1 MRSVSGCCS
10 LPSTPTPSLLLSRVP
25 PHTRPL
31 SVVYI
36 PLSFSISFNEHHPP
50 SLTALPFPCSP
61 PAIYP
66 PLRPLPVFLSFRDT
80 FSRSLARSP
89 PFSSC
94 RGCLPALYVQ
104 LPCPLNLLV
113 VAQDYFSGGTPACA
127 HRRTVLSNSSRD
139 LEWISTA
146 RSCSWMLRLVAN
158 RWPAGRASVTSDNQD
173 GRVAALLPPSF
184 PRAATAPKQQAIIC

>member
-10 LPSTPTPSLLLSRVP
+10 LPSTPTPSLLLSFYPSLRSSARVP

-80 FSRSLARSP
+80 FSRSLASLLIVPRMP
-89 PFSSC
+89 ASSI
-94 RGCLPALYVQ
+94 RPAAVSSEFAR
-104 LPCPLNLLV
+104 C
-113 VAQDYFSGGTPACA
+113 
-127 HRRTVLSNSSRD
+127 SSRLFLWRDTCVCPPPYCSIQLIEGLGVD
-139 LEWISTA
+139 LDCSALQLDAAA
-146 RSCSWMLRLVAN
+146 RGKQVACGESE
-158 RWPAGRASVTSDNQD
+158 RHQR
-173 GRVAALLPPSF
+173 
-184 PRAATAPKQQAIIC
+184 